1 MSRTIIRLLAV
12 LPFVALIAAPAYAGK
27 HDPLY
32 TPEPI
37 QVPAGKNAEAVKQA
51 IRKALSGREW
61 EMREV
66 GAGHIQG
73 KHTKTSKKDS
83 YTAVVDVKFDAK
95 TIRISYKDS
104 QNLNYDAKDNTIHGT
119 YNKWVKNIEK
129 DIRGNLGAY

>member
-12 LPFVALIAAPAYAGK
+12 LPFMALIAAPAHAGK

-37 QVPAGKNAEAVKQA
+37 QVPAGKNAEAVRQA
-51 IRKALSGREW
+51 IRKALLGREW
-61 EMREV
+61 EAREV
-66 GAGHIQG
+66 GPGHIQA

-83 YTAVVDVKFDAK
+83 YTAVVDVKYDAK

-104 QNLNYDAKDNTIHGT
+104 QNLNYEAKDNTIHGT
-119 YNKWVKNIEK
+119 YNKWVRNIEK
-129 DIRGNLGAY
+129 DIRVNLGAY